1 MGDKRQRDRNIAMN
15 RDRKVNDQGEPFGT
29 WLLAIAGEENAV
41 GELAKV
47 AKTDRQFKA
56 ASTPEEL
63 RKLMRGAMAD
73 GDLFAVVDDAEGSWL
88 AA

>member
-1 MGDKRQRDRNIAMN
+1 MN
-15 RDRKVNDQGEPFGT
+15 RDRKVNDQGEPFGA
-29 WLLAIAGEENAV
+29 WLLALAGEENAV

>member
-1 MGDKRQRDRNIAMN
+1 MN
-15 RDRKVNDQGEPFGT
+15 RKVNDNGDPFGL
-29 WLLAIAGEENAV
+29 WLLAHAGQETAI
-41 GELAKV
+41 GQLSSV

>member
-1 MGDKRQRDRNIAMN
+1 MQRQ
-15 RDRKVNDQGEPFGT
+15 VNDQGEPFGA
-29 WLLAIAGEENAV
+29 WLLAHVGTESAV

-47 AKTDRQFKA
+47 VKTDRQFKPG
-56 ASTPEEL
+56 STPEEL
-63 RKLMRGAMAD
+63 RRLMRGAMAD

>member
-1 MGDKRQRDRNIAMN
+1 MN
-15 RDRKVNDQGEPFGT
+15 RKVNDQGEPFGM
-29 WLLAIAGEENAV
+29 WLLAQAATESPV
-41 GELAKV
+41 GDLAKV
-47 AKTDRQFKA
+47 AKTDRKFKA

-63 RKLMRGAMAD
+63 RGLMRGAMAD